1 MSGPIPDPRIRLTIA
16 VSPEVHAVFQ
26 RMAAAGSMSLSRA
39 MGDWLGDTVEAAAH
53 VAMMMEKARAAPR
66 EVTREIH
73 AYALGLADE
82 TGALMKQLR
91 EKSAARA
98 TAAASAAGGVRA
110 APPPRPVIRGGKSP
124 GEKPKRAGKGRS

>member
-1 MSGPIPDPRIRLTIA
+1 MSGPPPSDPRIRLTIA

-39 MGDWLGDTVEAAAH
+39 MGDWLGDTVEAAAQ
-53 VAMMMEKARAAPR
+53 VASMMERARAAPR

-73 AYALGLADE
+73 AYALGMADE
-82 TGALMKQLR
+82 TGALMKRLR
-91 EKSAARA
+91 DESAARA
-98 TAAASAAGGVRA
+98 TAAAPAAGAARA

-124 GEKPKRAGKGRS
+124 AKKPKTGKGRS